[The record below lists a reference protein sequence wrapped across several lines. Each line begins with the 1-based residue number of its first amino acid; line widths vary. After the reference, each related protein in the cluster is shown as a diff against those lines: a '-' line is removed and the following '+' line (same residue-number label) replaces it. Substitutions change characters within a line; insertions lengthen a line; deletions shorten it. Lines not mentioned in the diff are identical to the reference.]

1 LAARQ
6 CDERE
11 YLELS
16 GELVLSRRVQ
26 SGHGD
31 GDSDGYSVASSS
43 SSVYGDDAA
52 DGDDDL

>member
-26 SGHGD
+26 SGHGG